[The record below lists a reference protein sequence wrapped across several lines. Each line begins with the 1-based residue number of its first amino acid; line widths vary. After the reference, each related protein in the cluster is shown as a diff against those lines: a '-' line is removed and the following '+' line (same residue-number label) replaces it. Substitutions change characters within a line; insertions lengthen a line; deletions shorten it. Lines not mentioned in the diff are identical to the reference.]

1 MIISAEVK
9 CRTCDQ
15 VFCCAK
21 CRIKHEDGYHPEVAM
36 IRKICYICN
45 DRPFPLRR
53 DTVIS
58 PNNLLLAHIFK
69 EHLPLRCNSCT
80 KLFLSPDDFKKIGK
94 CFQFCPTAAAEKQG
108 ACLLESQQEGAT
120 IPVPDRRTTVNDDE
134 DKENDNKATAVI
146 VPVVAES
153 KQRPQ
158 KRRSIPPSGDL
169 YPVPEP
175 QQEIEEVDEALLTP
189 LTKINLRWKRKSRQ
203 SFDSMLSTTANN
215 NSSTLESNRVADAA
229 GPRPKLVRST
239 STPMYQWQILPS
251 MKISNDSFTANLG
264 QMSSIHCSSGSDTDS
279 RADDICSPPPP
290 ASAPLQAPKPAIVV
304 ADPSPTEDFHKV
316 RAIIRN
322 QSKAAATPLRQVMS
336 KSIQRAIAQHTQ
348 QHTRQQQHQQLGAYS
363 KMLQPG
369 TQRKMSFSSTIS
381 SVGNDSSNNSTIAS
395 PIPDPLDLRTT
406 PAMKRGG
413 KQPRP
418 KPMDTVQP
426 TIASSTVSD
435 VQAQGD
441 EHETEYY
448 ETHRDLES
456 LRAADETTAAERENR
471 ENNWKLHTDGRG
483 GKGQPANR
491 SYERTPKSSGT
502 LLKKVISFQGINTA
516 AQPDKDNTESL
527 EDEEDVWGTPC
538 AVVPPMRS
546 YSCSAVGLGDTF
558 QAASSPM
565 DPENEAYNDDV
576 FSSSTNLNVPKEKVE
591 THKNYDMREG
601 KIAGPAGGGSRLW
614 SIVSNVIRLAS
625 RSDVLQENS
634 PQPAAETSAESVGG
648 GIVRRAISFADY
660 LKTRYSSDH
669 DGAARRTSSSGS
681 DEYRVAAASN
691 CKKRKR
697 ATSVYASRSAYT
709 VVSGNGPLPV
719 LPPVTK
725 VTYSPA
731 AKRKRIQARQPIHR
745 LRHGS
750 DDSASN

>member
-9 CRTCDQ
+9 CRTCDL

-21 CRIKHEDGYHPEVAM
+21 CRIKHEDGTHPEMAM

-45 DRPFPLRR
+45 NRPFPLRR

-58 PNNLLLAHIFK
+58 PNNLLLAHVFK

-80 KLFLSPDDFKKIGK
+80 QLFLSPDDFHKIGK
-94 CFQFCPTAAAEKQG
+94 CFQFCPTAAAAEKQG
-108 ACLLESQQEGAT
+108 GCLLESQQEVAT
-120 IPVPDRRTTVNDDE
+120 IPVPARRRTVDDDE
-134 DKENDNKATAVI
+134 EKENVDKGIAVI
-146 VPVVAES
+146 VPAVTEP

-175 QQEIEEVDEALLTP
+175 QQETGEEVDEALLTP

-203 SFDSMLSTTANN
+203 SFDSLLSTTANN
-215 NSSTLESNRVADAA
+215 NSSTLEGNRVADAP
-229 GPRPKLVRST
+229 GKRSKLVRST

-251 MKISNDSFTANLG
+251 MKLSNDSFTATLG

-279 RADDICSPPPP
+279 RADDICSPPPM
-290 ASAPLQAPKPAIVV
+290 SAPSQPPAPEIVV
-304 ADPSPTEDFHKV
+304 AEPSPAEDFHKV

-348 QHTRQQQHQQLGAYS
+348 HTRQQQYQQLGAYS

-369 TQRKMSFSSTIS
+369 TQRKMSFSSSIS
-381 SVGNDSSNNSTIAS
+381 SVGNDSSSSNNSTIAS
-395 PIPDPLDLRTT
+395 PVPDPLDLRTT
-406 PAMKRGG
+406 PVMKRGG
-413 KQPRP
+413 KETRA
-418 KPMDTVQP
+418 KSMTTVQP
-426 TIASSTVSD
+426 SIVSAVND
-435 VQAQGD
+435 VQHPD
-441 EHETEYY
+441 NENETEYY

-456 LRAADETTAAERENR
+456 LRAADETTAAERENQ
-471 ENNWKLHTDGRG
+471 ENNWKLGI
-483 GKGQPANR
+483 GQPVNR
-491 SYERTPKSSGT
+491 SYERTPKTSGT
-502 LLKKVISFQGINTA
+502 LLKKVISFHGISTA
-516 AQPDKDNTESL
+516 AQADKNNTEQ
-527 EDEEDVWGTPC
+527 EADEEDVWGTPC

-546 YSCSAVGLGDTF
+546 YSCSAVGLGNTF
-558 QAASSPM
+558 QATSSPM
-565 DPENEAYNDDV
+565 DPASEANADEV
-576 FSSSTNLNVPKEKVE
+576 FSASTEQNVPKEKAGS
-591 THKNYDMREG
+591 HKEYEMGAG
-601 KIAGPAGGGSRLW
+601 KMAGPVGGGGSRLW

-625 RSDVLQENS
+625 RSDVLQEES
-634 PQPAAETSAESVGG
+634 PQPAAESSAQSVGG
-648 GIVRRAISFADY
+648 GIVRRAMSLADY
-660 LKTRYSSDH
+660 LKTRYTGEH
-669 DGAARRTSSSGS
+669 GGGAVRRTSSSGS

-697 ATSVYASRSAYT
+697 ATSVYAARSAY
-709 VVSGNGPLPV
+709 GAPPMLPS
-719 LPPVTK
+719 VTK

-731 AKRKRIQARQPIHR
+731 AKRKRIQARQPIRR

-750 DDSASN
+750 DDSGSN

>member
-9 CRTCDQ
+9 CRTCDL

-21 CRIKHEDGYHPEVAM
+21 CRLKHEDGNHPEMAM

-45 DRPFPLRR
+45 NRPFPLRR

-58 PNNLLLAHIFK
+58 PNNLLLAHVFK

-80 KLFLSPDDFKKIGK
+80 QLFLSPDDFQKIGK
-94 CFQFCPTAAAEKQG
+94 CFQFCPTAAAEKHG
-108 ACLLESQQEGAT
+108 GCLLESQQEGAKK
-120 IPVPDRRTTVNDDE
+120 PVPVRRTTVDDDE
-134 DKENDNKATAVI
+134 EKENVELATAVI
-146 VPVVAES
+146 VPAVAEP

-175 QQEIEEVDEALLTP
+175 QQEEVDEALLTP

-215 NSSTLESNRVADAA
+215 NSSTLESNRVADVT
-229 GPRPKLVRST
+229 GQRPKLVRST

-251 MKISNDSFTANLG
+251 MKVSNDSFTATLG

-279 RADDICSPPPP
+279 RADDICSPPP
-290 ASAPLQAPKPAIVV
+290 SSVPLQAPPPEIVV
-304 ADPSPTEDFHKV
+304 AEPSPAEDFHKV

-336 KSIQRAIAQHTQ
+336 KSIQRAIAQHT

-381 SVGNDSSNNSTIAS
+381 SVGNDSSHNSTIAS
-395 PIPDPLDLRTT
+395 PVPDPLDLRTT
-406 PAMKRGG
+406 PAMKRDG
-413 KQPRP
+413 KEART
-418 KPMDTVQP
+418 KPMATVQT
-426 TIASSTVSD
+426 TIGSNVNK
-435 VQAQGD
+435 VQHPVD

-456 LRAADETTAAERENR
+456 LRAADESTAAERENR
-471 ENNWKLHTDGRG
+471 ENNWKLHADGRG
-483 GKGQPANR
+483 GLAQQANR

-502 LLKKVISFQGINTA
+502 LLKKVISFHGISTVA
-516 AQPDKDNTESL
+516 PADKNDTKNEA
-527 EDEEDVWGTPC
+527 DEEDVWGTPC

-546 YSCSAVGLGDTF
+546 YSCSAVGLGNTF
-558 QAASSPM
+558 QTASSLMEPVG
-565 DPENEAYNDDV
+565 EAYPDDV
-576 FSSSTNLNVPKEKVE
+576 FSASAELNVPKEKLE
-591 THKNYDMREG
+591 MGDG
-601 KIAGPAGGGSRLW
+601 KIVGPVGANGGGSRLW

-634 PQPAAETSAESVGG
+634 PQPATESSVQSVGG
-648 GIVRRAISFADY
+648 GIVRRAMSFADY
-660 LKTRYSSDH
+660 LKTRYSGEH
-669 DGAARRTSSSGS
+669 GGAARRTSSSGS
-681 DEYRVAAASN
+681 DEYRVAAVSN

-697 ATSVYASRSAYT
+697 VTSVYASRSAYSA
-709 VVSGNGPLPV
+709 VSGNGPPPV
-719 LPPVTK
+719 LPSVTK

-745 LRHGS
+745 LRYGS
-750 DDSASN
+750 DDSGSN